1 LARDVN
7 QSRGLDLLMRIL
19 YLLCLSSLFACA
31 PSLQAPVAAPI
42 PNPSAL
48 EAVKVEKNL
57 IAGSLE
63 PHTPAEYNK
72 AIYLR
77 YFASSQKPRAV
88 LVLMPGFLGGAQN
101 FDRLARTLVSS
112 DPSLEVWAVDRRS
125 NALEDHSRLLEAYQ
139 KRDPMVSWRYMIRDA
154 GEPNGFQARTPKE
167 LAFMGYWGLKVH
179 LEDLRAVVLKAREAA
194 PKVFLGG
201 HSLGASLVGLYAGWD
216 FAGTPG
222 YKDLAGVVMIDGV
235 PGGAG
240 IGNTI
245 SEQQYLEGSN
255 GFFGIRT
262 AGIKELEAG
271 TATPYFEALTFS
283 PSSLAKLGAA
293 SLLASFDPNDDSPGG
308 IVPYPASNLAAAM
321 ITGDDNYAL
330 VNIFSITAG
339 KAVNAKLAINGLA
352 VILSGFAGF
361 QTPEIIGALEPAKRV
376 DWQIPNQDDP
386 LEHTDPLDFAGRF
399 WTPNADF
406 QEWYFPTR
414 LTLEVGVVGLEAPSW
429 AKASLPLTHLS
440 EVKLPIL
447 AIRAGRGIVTA
458 PNAFEALEQ
467 KLGRKIEIKDLPGYT
482 HLDILAA
489 RANALGGWLINF
501 MK

>member
-1 LARDVN
+1 MR
-7 QSRGLDLLMRIL
+7 LL
-19 YLLCLSSLFACA
+19 LLFCVSSLLFACA
-31 PSLQAPVAAPI
+31 PSFQAPISAAL
-42 PNPSAL
+42 PNPAAL

-57 IAGSLE
+57 IAGAQES
-63 PHTPAEYNK
+63 HTPIEFNK

-77 YFASSQKPRAV
+77 YFASNAKPRAV

-101 FDRLARTLVSS
+101 FDRLARSIVSS

-125 NALEDHSRLLEAYQ
+125 NALEDHSRLFEAYQ

-154 GEPNGFQARTPKE
+154 GKPGGFRARMPRE
-167 LAFMGYWGLKVH
+167 VAFMGYWGLKVH

-216 FAGTPG
+216 FAGAPG
-222 YKDLAGVVMIDGV
+222 YQDLAGVVLIDGV
-235 PGGAG
+235 PGGTG
-240 IGNTI
+240 TGNTI
-245 SEQQYLEGSN
+245 SEQQYKDGSD

-293 SLLASFDPNDDSPGG
+293 AQLAAFDPNGDSPGG

-330 VNIFSITAG
+330 VNIFSISAG
-339 KAVNAKLAINGLA
+339 KATNAKLAINGLA

-361 QTPEIIGALEPAKRV
+361 QTPEIIGVVENAKRV

-386 LEHTDPLDFAGRF
+386 LEHTDPLDFATRF

-414 LTLEVGVVGLEAPSW
+414 LTLETGVVGLESPSW
-429 AKASLPLTHLS
+429 AKERLPLSHMAQIDI
-440 EVKLPIL
+440 PIL
-447 AIRAGRGIVTA
+447 AFRAGRGIVTA
-458 PNAFEALEQ
+458 PNAFEALER
-467 KLGRKIEIKDLPGYT
+467 KLGRKIEVKDLPGYT

-489 RANALGGWLINF
+489 RANALGGWLMDF

>member
-1 LARDVN
+1 
-7 QSRGLDLLMRIL
+7 MRIL
-19 YLLCLSSLFACA
+19 FLLCLSSLFACA
-31 PSLQAPVAAPI
+31 PSFQAPVAAPI
-42 PNPSAL
+42 PNPAAL

-57 IAGSLE
+57 IAGAQE
-63 PHTPAEYNK
+63 PHTPIEFNK

-77 YFASSQKPRAV
+77 YFATAKPRAI

-101 FDRLARTLVSS
+101 FDRLARTIVSS
-112 DPSLEVWAVDRRS
+112 DPSVEVWAVDRRS

-154 GEPNGFQARTPKE
+154 GKPDGFRARSGRE
-167 LAFMGYWGLKVH
+167 IAFMGYWGLKVH
-179 LEDLRAVVLKAREAA
+179 LEDLRAVVLKARENA

-216 FAGTPG
+216 FAGAPG
-222 YKDLAGVVMIDGV
+222 YKDLDGIAMIDGV
-235 PGGAG
+235 PGGTG
-240 IGNTI
+240 IGATI
-245 SEQQYLEGSN
+245 SEQQYLEGSA
-255 GFFGIRT
+255 GFFGVRT
-262 AGIKELEAG
+262 AGINDLEAG

-283 PSSLAKLGAA
+283 PSSLAKLSAA
-293 SLLASFDPNDDSPGG
+293 ALLASFDPNGDSPGG
-308 IVPYPASNLAAAM
+308 IVPYAASNLAAAL
-321 ITGDDNYAL
+321 ISGDDNYAL

-339 KAVNAKLAINGLA
+339 RATGAKLAINGLA
-352 VILSGFAGF
+352 VILTGFGGF
-361 QTPEIIGALEPAKRV
+361 QTPVIIDALETAKRV

-386 LEHTDPLDFAGRF
+386 LEHTDPLDFATRF

-414 LTLEVGVVGLEAPSW
+414 LTLEIGVVGLEAPNW
-429 AKASLPLTHLS
+429 ARERLPLTHLS

-447 AIRAGRGIVTA
+447 ALRAGRGIVTA
-458 PNAFEALEQ
+458 ANAFDALEQ

-489 RANALGGWLINF
+489 RANALGGWLIDF